1 MKNFNKALALLLVL
15 IMALSL
21 CACGSSS
28 SSTTT
33 TDSSTTTETTEGGD
47 ETETTEGGDETGDD
61 TASTSSDPFYVYSW
75 NTEIGERIDTF
86 FKAYDEEAWSRIVY
100 VNTGGSDTY
109 QEKIDTLLAAPD
121 AEDYPD
127 LIGLEADY
135 IKKYVSSDYTLSID
149 SLGFTSD
156 DTKNMYQ
163 YTLDIPVDERD
174 GSVKALSWQAAPGSM
189 MYRRSLAEKYLG
201 TQEPEE
207 VQEYFKDWDTLLE
220 TARLINEK
228 SGGETKLFSGC
239 DDVIRVYMAGRQ
251 SAWVTDGKLT
261 VDQSMLDYMDFYKT
275 LKEEGL
281 TNDTTQWSEAWQANC
296 ASDNTFAYMGCTW
309 FLHWTIKANCGGEAV
324 GEGTYGDW
332 AMCQG
337 PQAYYWGGTW
347 LAATQNCS
355 DPALA
360 KEIMYAIC
368 CDTDTM
374 YNICDQTLDYV
385 NNKEAIQKMM
395 DDGKGAY
402 EFLGGQDFLAVFA
415 PLAEQVDVKTMSAYD
430 QNINNAW
437 NVQVE
442 AYANGEKD
450 KDTALADF
458 KAAVTD
464 TYPDVTAE

>member
-1 MKNFNKALALLLVL
+1 
-15 IMALSL
+15 
-21 CACGSSS
+21 
-28 SSTTT
+28 
-33 TDSSTTTETTEGGD
+33 
-47 ETETTEGGDETGDD
+47 
-61 TASTSSDPFYVYSW
+61 
-75 NTEIGERIDTF
+75 
-86 FKAYDEEAWSRIVY
+86 
-100 VNTGGSDTY
+100 
-109 QEKIDTLLAAPD
+109 
-121 AEDYPD
+121 
-127 LIGLEADY
+127 
-135 IKKYVSSDYTLSID
+135 
-149 SLGFTSD
+149 
-156 DTKNMYQ
+156 
-163 YTLDIPVDERD
+163 
-174 GSVKALSWQAAPGSM
+174 

-207 VQEYFKDWDTLLE
+207 VQEYFKDWNTLLE
-220 TARLINEK
+220 TARTINEN

-239 DDVIRVYMAGRQ
+239 DDVIRVYMAGRE
-251 SAWVTDGKLT
+251 SAWVTDGKLV
-261 VDQSMLDYMDFYKT
+261 VDQAMLDYMDFYKT
-275 LKEEGL
+275 LKTEGL

-324 GEGTYGDW
+324 GEGTFGDW

-385 NNKEAIQKMM
+385 NNKASIEKMM
-395 DDGKGAY
+395 ADGKGAY

-415 PLAEQVDVKTMSAYD
+415 PLAETVDVTTMSAYD

-450 KDTALADF
+450 KDAAIADF